1 MIFDNRQK
9 RQYVPIDG
17 YHHLVGSRDAKIT
30 VRDDTA
36 SNFKHPYYTHPS
48 YIQSGGSTS
57 FLINGESRHRKFES
71 NQKSILLIRSVAQ
84 SSLGNETVIASASIA
99 SKTATSN
106 SHVQYEVAR
115 HGVYNHDPSNI
126 LLNWKTGRTA
136 HSLTSEQETYRNWT
150 GRIFVYD
157 KDESRHLWVP
167 RGANTDIYA
176 DEGDGDGG
184 SGGLTITQYWS

>member
-1 MIFDNRQK
+1 MIFDNYQK

-17 YHHLVGSRDAKIT
+17 YHHLVGSRNARII
-30 VRDDTA
+30 VRDDTG

-48 YIQSGGSTS
+48 YIQSGESTS
-57 FLINGESRHRKFES
+57 FMINNESRDQKHSTNR
-71 NQKSILLIRSVAQ
+71 KSILVIRSVAQ
-84 SSLGNETVIASASIA
+84 SSLGNETFIGSASIA

-115 HGVYNHDPSNI
+115 NGVYNHDATNI
-126 LLNWKTGRTA
+126 LLNWKTGRGA
-136 HSLTSEQETYRNWT
+136 ESLRTEQDGHIKTT

-157 KDESRHLWVP
+157 KVESRHLWVP

-176 DEGDGDGG
+176 DEESGGG
-184 SGGLTITQYWS
+184 SGGLSITQYWS